1 MKKIGISI
9 LKVVGFILLWAT
21 LIGGITVSMVSIG
34 GQAWYESPPLRL
46 AMEIGGAL
54 ATFASLIVMAFFVDR
69 RGWRTLGFSPGRIG
83 DVVPGVALGAAIFM
97 APIALLTAVGAA
109 RYAPDLASFSFAALG
124 IGLAVC
130 LFNVITQELLVRSYI
145 FQELW
150 SKFGAMSAL
159 VTTTVL
165 FVALH
170 AAPILQGGTQGLI
183 AGLNIFLASVLLGLA
198 YLRTGALWAPIGI
211 HLGWNG
217 LQGPVLGISVTG
229 TDIGLG
235 QWRVFEFPGAPLLTG
250 GELGVEGGLAG
261 LLGPVIGIAL
271 LMVALRPKP
280 RPAAK

>member
-1 MKKIGISI
+1 M
-9 LKVVGFILLWAT
+9 
-21 LIGGITVSMVSIG
+21 LIGGVTLSVVSIG
-34 GQAWYESPPLRL
+34 GDGWYESPPLRL

-54 ATFASLIVMAFFVDR
+54 ATFVSFTVMAFLVDR
-69 RGWRTLGFSPGRIG
+69 RGWRTLGFNPTRMG
-83 DVVPGVALGAAIFM
+83 DVVLGAVLGAAIFL
-97 APIALLTAVGAA
+97 APIALLSAVGAA
-109 RYAPDLASFSFAALG
+109 RYAPDLANFSRAALG
-124 IGLAVC
+124 VGLAVC
-130 LFNVITQELLVRSYI
+130 FFNVITQELLVRSYI

-150 SKFGAMSAL
+150 SKFGALSAL

-183 AGLNIFLASVLLGLA
+183 AGLNVALASVLLGLA
-198 YLRTGALWAPIGI
+198 YLRSGALWAPIGI

-217 LQGPVLGISVTG
+217 LQGPVLGINVTG

-261 LLGPVIGIAL
+261 LLGPLIGIVL
-271 LMVALRPKP
+271 VMIWLRPNAG
-280 RPAAK
+280 PAPK

>member
-1 MKKIGISI
+1 MKKIGTSVLKIS
-9 LKVVGFILLWAT
+9 GFVLLWAM
-21 LIGGITVSMVSIG
+21 LIGGVTMSVVSVG
-34 GQAWYESPPLRL
+34 GDAWYESPSIRL

-54 ATFASLIVMAFFVDR
+54 ATFVAFATMAFLVDR
-69 RGWRTLGFSPGRIG
+69 RGWRTLGFNPTRIG
-83 DVVPGVALGAAIFM
+83 DVALGAVLGAVIFM
-97 APIALLTAVGAA
+97 TPIALLSAMGAA
-109 RYAPDLASFSFAALG
+109 RYAPDLTNFSFAALG
-124 IGLAVC
+124 VGLTVC

-150 SKFGAMSAL
+150 SKFGAVSAL
-159 VTTTVL
+159 VTTTAL

-183 AGLNIFLASVLLGLA
+183 AGLNILLASVLLGLA
-198 YLRTGALWAPIGI
+198 YLRSGALWAPIGI

-217 LQGPVLGISVTG
+217 LQGPVLGINVTG

-261 LLGPVIGIAL
+261 LLGPLIGIAL
-271 LMVALRPKP
+271 VMLVLRPTAS
-280 RPAAK
+280 PAPK